1 MGARLN
7 RGSGGEDDGIRTEG
21 PEGPAGRAN
30 RAETRTV

>member
-1 MGARLN
+1 MGAWLHW
-7 RGSGGEDDGIRTEG
+7 GSDGEDDGIRTEG